1 MLSSTSLDSRLW
13 SNGCSGDARF
23 AYPQYHLR
31 MKTTL
36 KACVTLLTLLFCS
49 LNLHASDTRNRDGN
63 LWRTLTAEQK
73 LTYIAAFWDGMEL
86 GHEFDLFDLVNRKEK
101 AACAADADKS
111 FNTYTDKYA
120 KNVTT
125 VQIVDGL
132 NTFYADYR
140 NRSIPIHGGVWIVLN
155 SIAGTPQET
164 LDKMTEVFRKT
175 AASSER

>member
-1 MLSSTSLDSRLW
+1 MKIT
-13 SNGCSGDARF
+13 
-23 AYPQYHLR
+23 LR
-31 MKTTL
+31 TG
-36 KACVTLLTLLFCS
+36 VTLVALLVCS
-49 LNLHASDTRNRDGN
+49 LSLHASDTRNRDGN

-73 LTYIAAFWDGMEL
+73 ITYIAAFWDGMEL

-120 KNVTT
+120 KNVSN

-132 NTFYADYR
+132 NAFYSDYR
-140 NRSIPIHGGVWIVLN
+140 NRSVPIHGGVWIVLN

-164 LDKMTEVFRKT
+164 LDKMTENFRKV